1 MENFDKENYLSTGAF
16 AKAAGIKRKHLI
28 YYDEIGL
35 FSPEVILDNGYR
47 YYFHRQLYTLNM
59 ILTLRE
65 IGMPLEEI
73 KDFTNNRSPEKTL
86 ATFEKQGEIIQKEID
101 KLTQIKDMMN
111 MQVNNIKLSQKVKIG
126 VIEVIE
132 VDQEPIF
139 LSPAYSLKNKKILSL
154 SKTISKFYQYASS
167 QGYEATF
174 PWGIRIDS
182 ETYIHNVPDSKSTR
196 FYYCVPKSDDYKPAG
211 KYIAMYSYNAYKDR
225 IKIYKSL
232 QDYAKK
238 HNYKT
243 TQYIYEDC
251 LVNEI
256 SAERPDDYIIRISI
270 KIEDDNI

>member
-1 MENFDKENYLSTGAF
+1 METFDKENYLSTGAF

-47 YYFHRQLYTLNM
+47 YYYHRQLYTLNM

-73 KDFTNNRSPEKTL
+73 KDFTKNRSPEKTIS
-86 ATFEKQGEIIQKEID
+86 TFERQGEKIQVEID

-111 MQVNNIKLSQKVKIG
+111 MQVDNIKLSQKVKIG
-126 VIEVIE
+126 VIKVLEFDE
-132 VDQEPIF
+132 EPIF
-139 LSPAYSLKNKKILSL
+139 LSPAYSTKKKIVSL

-174 PWGIRIDS
+174 PWGIRVDS
-182 ETYIHNVPDSKSTR
+182 EYFNQILSNNESPR
-196 FYYCVPKSDDYKPAG
+196 FYYCVPKSDNYKPAG
-211 KYIAMYSYNAYKDR
+211 TYITIYSYSAYKDR
-225 IKIYKSL
+225 FKIYKSL
-232 QDYAKK
+232 LDYAKK

-243 TQYIYEDC
+243 GQYFYEDC
-251 LVNEI
+251 LLNEI
-256 SAERPDDYIIRISI
+256 SVERPDDYIIRISI